1 MSIQPFFRMLAV
13 ALAII
18 GLAANR
24 GQTAAAAE
32 KLVVHEWGTFTSLQD
47 ENGRQLGGINVDDE
61 PVPSFVYGDKG
72 EFLSQLHPQF
82 SIAPQVVSKGA
93 PQRNP
98 LVTMRLETPVM
109 YFYLPKSQQSPLV
122 LNVNV
127 DFHGGW
133 LTQFYPFA
141 NADAPGYS
149 DRSVSEKLDRNT
161 VTRLTWNSLRVGT
174 HAKGPETTKAV
185 WLTPRNVA
193 ADSVTAANGESEK
206 YLFYRGVANLESPL
220 AVSTD
225 RSTGELTI
233 RSCMNEV
240 LDEGH
245 SQKIRW
251 LWLVH
256 IRPDGSIAYREL
268 KPFEATADRSAVAA
282 SKNSKFDESDYSRDN
297 LAHLQQSMHA
307 ALMSAGLFDE
317 EATAMLQTWQKSYF
331 ANGGLRLF
339 YIVPRSWV
347 EHHLPLTISQP
358 AEITRV
364 MMARTELIGPEQRD
378 LLKRLAATGRSDPKW
393 VQKLD
398 NDRPAVQ
405 EFLSGHSDFG
415 DLRVAIPTDYQ
426 LYLDLGRFRN
436 ALVLDQER
444 REKNPALT
452 AFINDYGLRAFQG
465 ADDRPK

>member
-307 ALMSAGLFDE
+307 ALIERGTVRRRSHRDAANVAKIIFRQRR
-317 EATAMLQTWQKSYF
+317 TAVVLHC
-331 ANGGLRLF
+331 A
-339 YIVPRSWV
+339 
-347 EHHLPLTISQP
+347 
-358 AEITRV
+358 
-364 MMARTELIGPEQRD
+364 
-378 LLKRLAATGRSDPKW
+378 
-393 VQKLD
+393 
-398 NDRPAVQ
+398 
-405 EFLSGHSDFG
+405 
-415 DLRVAIPTDYQ
+415 
-426 LYLDLGRFRN
+426 
-436 ALVLDQER
+436 ALVGRASFAAHDFPAR
-444 REKNPALT
+444 RNHARDDGPHRV
-452 AFINDYGLRAFQG
+452 DRARAARSAQAPG
-465 ADDRPK
+465 GHWAQRSEMGSEIR